1 MPLSLREKNDGLIF
15 KIHVQPRSSRN
26 KVTGAYDDA
35 LKVMLTAPPV
45 DNAANKACC
54 TFFAKELKVK
64 KSSVSIVSGQTGRSK
79 QIFVKCRQ
87 GSEERNSIRNTIL
100 EWAGGKD

>member
-35 LKVMLTAPPV
+35 LKVMLRY
-45 DNAANKACC
+45 
-54 TFFAKELKVK
+54 LI
-64 KSSVSIVSGQTGRSK
+64 SVLSIVPQ
-79 QIFVKCRQ
+79 
-87 GSEERNSIRNTIL
+87 
-100 EWAGGKD
+100 